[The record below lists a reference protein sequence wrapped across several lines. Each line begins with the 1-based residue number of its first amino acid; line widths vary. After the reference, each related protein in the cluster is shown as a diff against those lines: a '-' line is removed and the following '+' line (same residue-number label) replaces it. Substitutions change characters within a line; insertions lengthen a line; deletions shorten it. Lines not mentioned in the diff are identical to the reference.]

1 MSRVDTPGGLGYG
14 AQRLAQGGNGLN
26 DFGASVDAPY
36 QAGQADDH
44 VARFIRLLWS
54 RRRLVLWTSLVCLVA
69 AGGLAVLAPR
79 RHQAEVRIEVG
90 MAPHAKPLRSA
101 TALAARLSSATQVEE
116 LLLGPGA
123 HSEAAVGAL
132 GLRSLKTAV
141 SQDQRTVTLDVGA
154 TSDARALAVVRAVSA
169 KVVAEDQAVLDALA
183 AQRHQEITQL
193 QGLLERMKA
202 ALPGGTAA
210 RQGNAHTG
218 TAPPWVPMGNDAQGW
233 GRAER
238 FTQTIAS
245 LQADG
250 LAPETQPTR
259 LVYGPELIHR
269 RWMRYLALAG
279 ALGLL
284 AGLFAALLFVLVS
297 DALERQT

>member
-1 MSRVDTPGGLGYG
+1 M
-14 AQRLAQGGNGLN
+14 
-26 DFGASVDAPY
+26 
-36 QAGQADDH
+36 
-44 VARFIRLLWS
+44 ARFIRLLWS

-79 RHQAEVRIEVG
+79 RHQAEVRIEVS

-101 TALAARLSSATQVEE
+101 AALAARLSSATQVEE

-141 SQDQRTVTLDVGA
+141 FQDQRTVTLDVGA
-154 TSDARALAVVRAVSA
+154 TSVARALAVVRAVSA

-202 ALPGGTAA
+202 ALPGAL
-210 RQGNAHTG
+210 
-218 TAPPWVPMGNDAQGW
+218 PP
-233 GRAER
+233 GRATPTPGPPR
-238 FTQTIAS
+238 PGCPWATTRRAGATPSAS
-245 LQADG
+245 
-250 LAPETQPTR
+250 PQPSPPSRPTAWPPR
-259 LVYGPELIHR
+259 PSRPGWSKDRVIHR